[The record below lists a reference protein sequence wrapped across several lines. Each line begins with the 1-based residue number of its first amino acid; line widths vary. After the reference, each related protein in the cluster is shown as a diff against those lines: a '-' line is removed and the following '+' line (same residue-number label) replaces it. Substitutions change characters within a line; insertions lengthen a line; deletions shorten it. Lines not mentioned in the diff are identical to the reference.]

1 MEKQIFVRRLKQL
14 AVIFAVWTCLA
25 LIPGI
30 QAHAYIRSLG
40 HSISWGHALL
50 PPLLNHWIWAILTP
64 GVLWL
69 SARYPIERRAW
80 VRVVG
85 IHILGS
91 FAFAV
96 LHVTLRC
103 PFIQS
108 PTLFTTPIEHV
119 TWLLFRNSLFA
130 NYYDDLWTYS
140 TIVAASQLWNYYRK
154 YRDREL
160 RTMKLEAQLAQAQLQ
175 VLKMQLNPHFLF
187 NTLHAISSLMQEDVE
202 AADNMVTGLSDLL
215 RMSLEGVNEQ
225 EVPLKREMEFLRGYL
240 EIQQIRFRDRL
251 TVKMNIPTES
261 LDALVPNMILQPLVE
276 NAVTY
281 GIALRSTAGEIRIRA
296 ERINGMLRLEV
307 ADSGK
312 DLPFEA
318 EELSHAGLGLANTRA
333 RLRQLYGEAHEFR
346 MEKDAG
352 GGTVVILEFPFRAA
366 HVAGVQEDL
375 DGNPSDH
382 RR

>member
-1 MEKQIFVRRLKQL
+1 MQQQTVFHRAKQL
-14 AVIFAVWTCLA
+14 GLIFAVWTSLA

-30 QAHAYIRSLG
+30 QAHAYIISLG
-40 HSISWGHALL
+40 HSITWGHALL
-50 PPLLNHWIWAILTP
+50 PPLLNHWIWAVLTP

-69 SARYPIERRAW
+69 SGRYPIERRAW
-80 VRVVG
+80 ARVVG

-91 FAFAV
+91 IAFAV
-96 LHVTLRC
+96 LHIALRC

-108 PTLFTTPIEHV
+108 PTLFTTPVQNV
-119 TWLLFRNSLFA
+119 TWLLLRNSLFA

-187 NTLHAISSLMQEDVE
+187 NTLHAISSLMHEDVE

-215 RMSLEGVNEQ
+215 RMSLENVNEQ
-225 EVPLKREMEFLRGYL
+225 EITLKREMEFLRGYL

-251 TVKMNIPTES
+251 TVGMDIPASS

-276 NAVTY
+276 NAVTH
-281 GIALRSTAGEIRIRA
+281 GIASQSTAGKIQIRA
-296 ERINGMLRLEV
+296 WRKDGVLWLQV
-307 ADSGK
+307 ADNGKGMSGHAD
-312 DLPFEA
+312 DLP
-318 EELSHAGLGLANTRA
+318 HAGLGLENTRA
-333 RLRQLYGEAHEFR
+333 RLRQLYGEAHRFS
-346 MEKDAG
+346 MEKGAG
-352 GGTVVILEFPFRAA
+352 GGTIVTLEIPLRLKGEGAS
-366 HVAGVQEDL
+366 AGS
-375 DGNPSDH
+375 GG
-382 RR
+382 